1 MLVSIRP
8 GYSAA
13 SCYIV
18 TGLGPLESLY
28 NLCLRLFAQVTREA
42 AFCHIDGPRSIRE
55 SLHACVHSPRWRQR
69 SAIICES
76 PCILVFIHPGH
87 SGAAFSNITTGLDPL
102 ENLCMLVFI
111 PPGYLGAGT
120 LRRALGLLESLSI
133 VVFILVC
140 GFAAVLDPLWK
151 ALLQALHSREIFSCT
166 TDTGNE
172 RKTFHFSR
180 EAIWKRYTHSGMC
193 CCQPYTRERTS
204 HAPQTSGKRKS
215 KNAKGLSHEV
225 RPPTQ
230 RPVLKCLGRT
240 VRPYST
246 VLTLEEPATGT
257 ARERGG
263 GLSHEVS
270 PPTPECIG
278 RTVRPCSAASFEES
292 ATGTARERGVLS
304 HEVSPR
310 YLSVL
315 GEPFDHAPLPLSMS
329 LPLGRCASNERL
341 SHEVLSPTQR

>member
-1 MLVSIRP
+1 
-8 GYSAA
+8 
-13 SCYIV
+13 
-18 TGLGPLESLY
+18 
-28 NLCLRLFAQVTREA
+28 
-42 AFCHIDGPRSIRE
+42 
-55 SLHACVHSPRWRQR
+55 
-69 SAIICES
+69 
-76 PCILVFIHPGH
+76 
-87 SGAAFSNITTGLDPL
+87 
-102 ENLCMLVFI
+102 MLVFI
-111 PPGYLGAGT
+111 RPGYLGAGT
-120 LRRALGLLESLSI
+120 LRRALGLLESLCI

-225 RPPTQ
+225 PPPTQ

-270 PPTPECIG
+270 PPTQRTVPECIG
-278 RTVRPCSAASFEES
+278 RTVRPCSAGSFEES
-292 ATGTARERGVLS
+292 ATGTARERGGVLS
-304 HEVSPR
+304 HEVSPPR
-310 YLSVL
+310 Y
-315 GEPFDHAPLPLSMS
+315 
-329 LPLGRCASNERL
+329 
-341 SHEVLSPTQR
+341 

>member
-111 PPGYLGAGT
+111 RPGYLGAGT
-120 LRRALGLLESLSI
+120 LRRALSTRESLYRCVHSC
-133 VVFILVC
+133 VWVCCSSRPTVESFVASLTLARDLLMHHRQPETKDKRFILV
-140 GFAAVLDPLWK
+140 GKP
-151 ALLQALHSREIFSCT
+151 S
-166 TDTGNE
+166 GND
-172 RKTFHFSR
+172 
-180 EAIWKRYTHSGMC
+180 I
-193 CCQPYTRERTS
+193 P
-204 HAPQTSGKRKS
+204 
-215 KNAKGLSHEV
+215 
-225 RPPTQ
+225 
-230 RPVLKCLGRT
+230 
-240 VRPYST
+240 
-246 VLTLEEPATGT
+246 TLE
-257 ARERGG
+257 
-263 GLSHEVS
+263 
-270 PPTPECIG
+270 
-278 RTVRPCSAASFEES
+278 
-292 ATGTARERGVLS
+292 
-304 HEVSPR
+304 
-310 YLSVL
+310 
-315 GEPFDHAPLPLSMS
+315 
-329 LPLGRCASNERL
+329 
-341 SHEVLSPTQR
+341 

>member
-1 MLVSIRP
+1 MCSFTQ
-8 GYSAA
+8 G
-13 SCYIV
+13 
-18 TGLGPLESLY
+18 
-28 NLCLRLFAQVTREA
+28 TR
-42 AFCHIDGPRSIRE
+42 G
-55 SLHACVHSPRWRQR
+55 QR
-69 SAIICES
+69 SA
-76 PCILVFIHPGH
+76 
-87 SGAAFSNITTGLDPL
+87 
-102 ENLCMLVFI
+102 
-111 PPGYLGAGT
+111 T
-120 LRRALGLLESLSI
+120 LRRASIHSRISVCLCSSAQVTWEQAHCDGHSLLESLCI

-225 RPPTQ
+225 PPPTQ

-246 VLTLEEPATGT
+246 VLTLE
-257 ARERGG
+257 
-263 GLSHEVS
+263 
-270 PPTPECIG
+270 
-278 RTVRPCSAASFEES
+278 
-292 ATGTARERGVLS
+292 
-304 HEVSPR
+304 
-310 YLSVL
+310 
-315 GEPFDHAPLPLSMS
+315 
-329 LPLGRCASNERL
+329 
-341 SHEVLSPTQR
+341 